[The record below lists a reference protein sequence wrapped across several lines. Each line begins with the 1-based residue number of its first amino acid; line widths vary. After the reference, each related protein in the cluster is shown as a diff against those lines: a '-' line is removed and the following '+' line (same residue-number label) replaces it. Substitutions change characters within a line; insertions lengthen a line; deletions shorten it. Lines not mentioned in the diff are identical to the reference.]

1 MAAVLCSPDT
11 MIDRRCSESQGH
23 GFAGGRVAHGGVT
36 QARLPTQVP
45 HAQAANGGLMSQCR
59 GVDPHAHQSTPP
71 RRAPRTF
78 VGPREQPAPGPP
90 PGPLG
95 SPQARIPPRVSG
107 RRSGLMTGT
116 RLGFVWASANSAE
129 MRPNLADAIGS
140 GSARK
145 ISKRCGMSLDARSL
159 STSHLLR
166 CSGRAAQAGS
176 VSGPRRSYR
185 GQHRCDR
192 STDRKGAGRQNSPF
206 PCSEQGGA

>member
-36 QARLPTQVP
+36 RARLPPQVP
-45 HAQAANGGLMSQCR
+45 HAQAANGRLISQYR
-59 GVDPHAHQSTPP
+59 GVDPHAHRSTPP
-71 RRAPRTF
+71 KRAPRTF
-78 VGPREQPAPGPP
+78 VGPREHLAPGPP
-90 PGPLG
+90 SGPLG

-116 RLGFVWASANSAE
+116 RPGFVRASANSAE
-129 MRPNLADAIGS
+129 MRPNLADATGS
-140 GSARK
+140 GSAWE
-145 ISKRCGMSLDARSL
+145 IAKRCRISPDASLL

-176 VSGPRRSYR
+176 VLRA
-185 GQHRCDR
+185 
-192 STDRKGAGRQNSPF
+192 STIVSRPA
-206 PCSEQGGA
+206 